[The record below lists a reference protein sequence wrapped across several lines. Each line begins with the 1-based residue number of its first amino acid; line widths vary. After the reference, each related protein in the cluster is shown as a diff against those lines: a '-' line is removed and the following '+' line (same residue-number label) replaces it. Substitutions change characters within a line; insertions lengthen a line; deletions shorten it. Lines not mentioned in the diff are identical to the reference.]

1 MRETI
6 VAGNWKMNLNSL
18 SIMDFIK
25 DFPHLV
31 EDITEVKN
39 IIFPSSVYLY
49 LFKEQNTILYG
60 GQNVHFEEKGAFTAE
75 ISPGMLRDMGCKY
88 VIIGHSERR
97 HIFGE
102 NNDLL
107 NKKLISVLN
116 NNLNPIYCI
125 GETLEERKSNKA
137 FEVLK
142 KQLVEGLKDIENIE
156 KLIIAYEPVWAIGTG
171 ETATPEIA
179 QEAHKFIRTTLNEM
193 QSNRGENITVL
204 YGGSVKPQNAKS
216 LIKMQDIDG
225 FLVGGASL
233 VPETFAQITRIIR
246 ED

>member
-1 MRETI
+1 MREMI

-18 SIMDFIK
+18 SIIDFIR

-31 EDITEVKN
+31 KDISGVKN
-39 IIFPSSVYLY
+39 IIFPPSVYLY
-49 LFKEQNTILYG
+49 LFKEQNAILYG
-60 GQNVHFEEKGAFTAE
+60 GQNVHYEEKGAFTGE

-97 HIFGE
+97 HIFE
-102 NNDLL
+102 EQNDLL
-107 NKKLISVLN
+107 NKKLISVFQ
-116 NNLNPIYCI
+116 NNLNPVYCI
-125 GETLEERKSNKA
+125 GETLEERKSKKT
-137 FEVLK
+137 FDVLRD
-142 KQLVEGLKDIENIE
+142 QLQSGLKNIDDIEKI
-156 KLIIAYEPVWAIGTG
+156 IIAYEPVWAIGTG

-179 QEAHKFIRTTLNEM
+179 QEAHGFIRKTLNDI
-193 QSNRGENITVL
+193 QSGSGENITIL
-204 YGGSVKPQNAKS
+204 YGGSVKPKNAKS

-233 VPETFAQITRIIR
+233 IPETFAQITRIIR

>member
-1 MRETI
+1 MREVI

-18 SIMDFIK
+18 SIQDFIR

-31 EDITEVKN
+31 EDITGVKN
-39 IIFPSSVYLY
+39 IIFPPSVYLY
-49 LFKEQNTILYG
+49 LFKEQSSILYG
-60 GQNVHFEEKGAFTAE
+60 AENVHYEEKGAFTGE

-97 HIFGE
+97 HIFLE
-102 NNDLL
+102 KNDLL

-125 GETLEERKSNKA
+125 GETLEERKSNKT
-137 FEVLK
+137 FDILK
-142 KQLVEGLKDIENIE
+142 DQLINGLKNIEDIE

-179 QEAHKFIRTTLNEM
+179 QDAHEFIRKTLNEI
-193 QSNRGENITVL
+193 QPNSGNNISIL